1 MSVTLTVQQASTLAR
16 LAAESPD
23 GAVTL
28 HQLGGDSG
36 AARPH
41 DVYAAPA
48 GAREPQVCIC
58 AGDGRSRRRTLHGA
72 SRNGGYRSVTRI
84 SA

>member
-1 MSVTLTVQQASTLAR
+1 MSITLTVQQASTLAR

-28 HQLGGDSG
+28 HQLGGDG
-36 AARPH
+36 TARPH

-48 GAREPQVCIC
+48 GAREPQVCI
-58 AGDGRSRRRTLHGA
+58 APGGEVEPIEPRGHRAHSLGGRA
-72 SRNGGYRSVTRI
+72 V
-84 SA
+84 

>member
-16 LAAESPD
+16 LAAESPN

-28 HQLGGDSG
+28 HQLGGDAG
-36 AARPH
+36 AARPQ

-48 GAREPQVCIC
+48 GAREPQVCI
-58 AGDGRSRRRTLHGA
+58 APGGEVEPIEPRGHRAHSDALHGTA
-72 SRNGGYRSVTRI
+72 
-84 SA
+84 

>member
-1 MSVTLTVQQASTLAR
+1 MSITLTAPQATTLAR

-28 HQLGGDSG
+28 HQLGGDG
-36 AARPH
+36 GVARPH

-48 GAREPQVCIC
+48 GAREPQVCI
-58 AGDGRSRRRTLHGA
+58 APSGEVEPIEPRGHRGHPLGGRA
-72 SRNGGYRSVTRI
+72 
-84 SA
+84 A

>member
-28 HQLGGDSG
+28 HQLGGEG
-36 AARPH
+36 AGGAH

-48 GAREPQVCIC
+48 GAREPQVCI
-58 AGDGRSRRRTLHGA
+58 APSGEVEPIEPRGHRGHPGALHGTA
-72 SRNGGYRSVTRI
+72 
-84 SA
+84 

>member
-28 HQLGGDSG
+28 HQLGGEGSG
-36 AARPH
+36 RAH

-48 GAREPQVCIC
+48 GAREPQVCI
-58 AGDGRSRRRTLHGA
+58 APSGEVEPIEPRGQRGHPEALHGTA
-72 SRNGGYRSVTRI
+72 
-84 SA
+84 

>member
-28 HQLGGDSG
+28 HQLGGDG
-36 AARPH
+36 TARPQ

-48 GAREPQVCIC
+48 GAREPQVCI
-58 AGDGRSRRRTLHGA
+58 APTGEVEPIEPRGRRGHPGALHGA
-72 SRNGGYRSVTRI
+72 
-84 SA
+84 A